1 MPNVLQ
7 NDLAVVNL
15 GPAAQVTIPHLLKD
29 SGRGL
34 LPTLIQPDRSTP
46 IRVFAADATEVT
58 FENPAAEAQTSNF
71 LIQFDHTI
79 QQARPPGIAPF
90 EFWYQGDPG
99 AGGGGGVGPIP
110 FWAGGRETYAFA
122 APKLIVGA
130 FEFQADR
137 YTFMSATFRAVAA
150 RGDTVDAEVELFN
163 VTDAASVATLTF
175 VSTSQVLLQ
184 SADITGSL
192 PAASKIYEVRINLA
206 AAPGGSDSVELYKA
220 ELELVP

>member
-7 NDLAVVNL
+7 NVLAVANL

-34 LPTLIQPDRSTP
+34 LPTLIQPDRATP

-58 FENPAAEAQTSNF
+58 FENPGGTVQTSNF

-99 AGGGGGVGPIP
+99 AGGVVTGPVSI
-110 FWAGGRETYAFA
+110 WAGGRETYDQET
-122 APKLIVGA
+122 PQLVVGA

-137 YTFMSATFRAVAA
+137 YSFMSATFRAVAA

-175 VSTSQVLLQ
+175 VSTSQVLMQ

-220 ELELVP
+220 ELELVA